1 MVIYRKLGKSG
12 ITVSSLGLGGST
24 LGGGLYFRDESEVLR
39 IIDAACDAGVSFFDT
54 SSSYG
59 RGNSEKIIGKALARR
74 RDKVVIAT
82 KGGATMSRLGGLA
95 LDLRPILLPLRPI
108 LRRFRRELNVIR
120 DHHKAYHHTPDS
132 MRRHLEGSLRR
143 LRTDY
148 VDLYQF
154 YNVTESALQR
164 DDLFDVMMRFK
175 EEGKIRACGLTVI
188 FPDPI
193 FDALRFEELETVQF
207 AISLL
212 DRVAARKFLPLA
224 IERRI
229 GVIARSPLAQ
239 GFLAGVDGHVT
250 GYETSHSSM
259 DQLEVRAAQGRKLRV
274 LAGDRRTMAQTALRY
289 CLQLDGVSTTIFSVT
304 SQAELEENLGAL
316 DSPSLTDDE
325 LRLIDD
331 LVPAV
336 PATESH

>member
-1 MVIYRKLGKSG
+1 LGKSG
-12 ITVSSLGLGGST
+12 LTVSVLGLGGST
-24 LGGGLYFRDESEVLR
+24 FGGGLYFRDESEMLG
-39 IIDAACDAGVSFFDT
+39 IIDAACDAGINFFDN
-54 SSSYG
+54 SNSYG
-59 RGNSEKIIGKALARR
+59 RGNSERVIGKALARR

-82 KGGATMSRLGGLA
+82 KGGMVMSRLGGLA
-95 LDLRPILLPLRPI
+95 LDLRPLLLPLRPI
-108 LRRFRRELNVIR
+108 LRPFRRNLNVMR
-120 DHHKAYHHTPDS
+120 DHQKVYSHTPEN
-132 MRRHLEGSLRR
+132 MRRHLEGSLKR

-188 FPDPI
+188 SPDPI
-193 FDALRFEELETVQF
+193 FSALRFEELQSVQF

-212 DRVAARKFLPLA
+212 DRVAAREFLPLA
-224 IERRI
+224 IERQI

-239 GFLAGVDGHVT
+239 GFLAEVDGHVM
-250 GYETSHSSM
+250 GYETSHRSM
-259 DQLEVRAAQGRKLRV
+259 NELEVLATQGRKLRA
-274 LAGDRRTMAQTALRY
+274 LAGEHRTMAQTALRY

-316 DSPSLTDDE
+316 KCPALTDEE
-325 LRLIDD
+325 LQQVEQLA
-331 LVPAV
+331 PAP
-336 PATESH
+336 PATPMN

>member
-1 MVIYRKLGKSG
+1 MIYKKLGKSG

-24 LGGGLYFRDESEVLR
+24 LGGGLYFRDESEMLR
-39 IIDAACDAGVSFFDT
+39 IIDAACDAGVNFFDT

-108 LRRFRRELNVIR
+108 LRRFRRKLNVIR
-120 DHHKAYHHTPDS
+120 EHHKAYSHTPDS

-193 FDALRFEELETVQF
+193 FDALRV
-207 AISLL
+207 
-212 DRVAARKFLPLA
+212 
-224 IERRI
+224 
-229 GVIARSPLAQ
+229 
-239 GFLAGVDGHVT
+239 
-250 GYETSHSSM
+250 
-259 DQLEVRAAQGRKLRV
+259 
-274 LAGDRRTMAQTALRY
+274 
-289 CLQLDGVSTTIFSVT
+289 
-304 SQAELEENLGAL
+304 
-316 DSPSLTDDE
+316 
-325 LRLIDD
+325 
-331 LVPAV
+331 
-336 PATESH
+336 